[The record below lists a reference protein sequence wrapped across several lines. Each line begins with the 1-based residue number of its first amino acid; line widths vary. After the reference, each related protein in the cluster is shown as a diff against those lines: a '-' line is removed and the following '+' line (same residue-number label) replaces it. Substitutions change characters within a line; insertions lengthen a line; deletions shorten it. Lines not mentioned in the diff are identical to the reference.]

1 MANSQ
6 HVATAEVSK
15 GSVSN
20 NGIDSN
26 SDEGSNGSE
35 SSLLAGVT
43 EIFSALPI
51 FTSIEPEQ
59 DSKATAGDSLSTT
72 PNIENLTADGS
83 VGGARNGKSLEEE
96 VEQDSEDGQINL
108 SDYYSYSISN
118 RAQDLVENG
127 PMLPG
132 RRDRSSTNG
141 FCKQ

>member
-6 HVATAEVSK
+6 HVAAAEVSK

-26 SDEGSNGSE
+26 SVEGGSSSE
-35 SSLLAGVT
+35 SSLLTGVT

-51 FTSIEPEQ
+51 FTSTEQ
-59 DSKATAGDSLSTT
+59 DPKATAKDSLSTA
-72 PNIENLTADGS
+72 PHIEDLSADGS
-83 VGGARNGKSLEEE
+83 VGGARNGKSLEE

-132 RRDRSSTNG
+132 RRNRSNTNG